1 MRNTYMETQI
11 VRKGGHYEVYVDG
24 AFVCSADTVVEAAK
38 ELDLF
43 LEERR
48 STEEWTVSSRKSVG
62 GLGRKITKFAWFPFV
77 LRRRKCEMLYIL
89 LGVLTVHIPI
99 F

>member
-24 AFVCSADTVVEAAK
+24 KFVCSADTVVEAAK

-48 STEEWTVSSRKSVG
+48 STEEWTASS
-62 GLGRKITKFAWFPFV
+62 
-77 LRRRKCEMLYIL
+77 
-89 LGVLTVHIPI
+89 
-99 F
+99 